1 MKKNFVCIFPG
12 LDNAHLTKDIGQIG
26 NAFSELANVQPSIVC
41 YGDKDYPTL
50 KTETKNQSIVRLEE
64 KGLILFFEKAILRYL
79 RKEAKNIDILHVQ
92 QLNKADIYQV
102 LLYKFLNPSGKILL
116 KQDMHIPDLEKGIN
130 FSKKGVFNSFHK
142 FFEKKAHQKI
152 DLIAVDSNDLLK
164 AYGKEY
170 PDTQDKLVVLSHNLN
185 DHYLKEHFP
194 VRKTFQEKENII
206 LTTGRIGAADKNYEM
221 LLATL
226 PLLDLQKWKVYFV
239 GEIHNDFDK
248 RIDQLIIDYPQLK
261 DKVFYTGQIDE
272 RVALYE
278 YYNRAKVFCL
288 TSVLESFGVS
298 FIEALFFNNYIVGTT
313 GMSSFDYISNQ
324 GELGEKVKVN
334 DINELANRL
343 NHLIQNENIVKELTE
358 KAHQHVAEHFFI
370 STNIQVL
377 KRLLN

>member
-1 MKKNFVCIFPG
+1 MKKTFVCIFSG

-26 NAFSELANVQPSIVC
+26 NAFSELADVESSIVC
-41 YGDKDYPTL
+41 YGNKEYPTL
-50 KTETKNQSIVRLEE
+50 KTETKNQSIVRIED
-64 KGLILFFEKAILRYL
+64 KGRILFFEKAILRYL
-79 RKEAKNIDILHVQ
+79 RKQAKNIDILHVQ

-102 LLYKFLNPSGKILL
+102 LLYKYLNPNGKILL
-116 KQDMHIPDLEKGIN
+116 KQDMHIPDLEKGIRY
-130 FSKKGVFNSFHK
+130 SRKGIFNSFHK
-142 FFEKKAHQKI
+142 YFEKKAHRKI
-152 DLIAVDSNDLLK
+152 DLIAVDSDDLLK

-194 VRKTFQEKENII
+194 VRKSFQEKENII

-226 PLLDLQKWKVYFV
+226 PLLDLQDWKVFLV

-248 RIDQLIIDYPQLK
+248 RIDQLIIDHPQLK

-272 RVALYE
+272 RTALYE
-278 YYNRAKVFCL
+278 FYNRAKVFCL

-324 GELGEKVKVN
+324 GALGEKVKVN
-334 DINELANRL
+334 DNQELANRL
-343 NHLIQNENIVKELTE
+343 NHLMRNENIVAEMGE
-358 KAHQHVAEHFFI
+358 KAHQHVAEHFFL
-370 STNIQVL
+370 STNIRVL
-377 KRLLN
+377 KRLLI

>member
-1 MKKNFVCIFPG
+1 MKKSFVCIFPG

-26 NAFSELANVQPSIVC
+26 NAFSELADVQSSIVC
-41 YGDKDYPTL
+41 YGNKEYPTL
-50 KTETKNQSIVRLEE
+50 KTETKNQTIVRVED
-64 KGLILFFEKAILRYL
+64 KGRVLFFEKAILRYL
-79 RKEAKNIDILHVQ
+79 RKEAKKIDILHVQ

-102 LLYKFLNPSGKILL
+102 LLYKFLNPKGKILL
-116 KQDMHIPDLEKGIN
+116 KQDMHIPDLEKGIRY
-130 FSKKGVFNSFHK
+130 SRKGLFNSFHK
-142 FFEKKAHQKI
+142 FFEKKAHKKI

-170 PDTQDKLVVLSHNLN
+170 PETQNKLVVLSHNLN
-185 DHYLKEHFP
+185 DHYIKEHFP
-194 VRKTFQEKENII
+194 VRKSFQEKENII

-221 LLATL
+221 LLDTL
-226 PLLDLQKWKVYFV
+226 PLLELNDWKVYLV

-248 RIDQLIIDYPQLK
+248 RIDQLIIDNPQLK
-261 DKVFYTGQIDE
+261 GRVFYTGQIDD

-278 YYNRAKVFCL
+278 YYNRAKIFCL

-324 GELGEKVKVN
+324 RELGEKVEVN
-334 DINELANRL
+334 DTKELAKRF
-343 NHLIQNENIVKELTE
+343 NHIMQNENIIEEKGG
-358 KAHQHVAEHFFI
+358 KAHQHVSEHFFL

-377 KRLLN
+377 RRLLD